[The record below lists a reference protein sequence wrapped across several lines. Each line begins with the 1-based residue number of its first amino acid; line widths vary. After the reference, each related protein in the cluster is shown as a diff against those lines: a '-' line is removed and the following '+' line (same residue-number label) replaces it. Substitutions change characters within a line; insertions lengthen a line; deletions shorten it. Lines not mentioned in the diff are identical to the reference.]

1 MTTARFCVGSAE
13 SSEIYDYCAF
23 GAAQFVVC
31 DSFSPCV
38 IACLLLPLFA
48 RKARPRYNE
57 MARPTTQRESIRLP
71 KAFKHRPSVFA
82 TLASRASET
91 KKGQRTPSIRGARGH
106 RAAPDLSRQSACSAC
121 LERAARTTVS
131 AIAGALSTKR
141 AAPAT
146 STLEH
151 ARRAH
156 PALISQRS
164 GPRQAPFRR
173 RPF

>member
-1 MTTARFCVGSAE
+1 MQPEVVWLTTARRKRDNSSSPRKCDQCERHPSLYYTTSPRPSLTASRWPADGVLSPDGS
-13 SSEIYDYCAF
+13 
-23 GAAQFVVC
+23 
-31 DSFSPCV
+31 
-38 IACLLLPLFA
+38 
-48 RKARPRYNE
+48 
-57 MARPTTQRESIRLP
+57 QREYTARERVKKS
-71 KAFKHRPSVFA
+71 HPSVFA

-91 KKGQRTPSIRGARGH
+91 KKGQRTPSISGARGR

-146 STLEH
+146 TTLEH

-156 PALISQRS
+156 PALSSQRS
-164 GPRQAPFRR
+164 GPRQRLFRR
-173 RPF
+173 RPS

>member
-1 MTTARFCVGSAE
+1 MRPPRGRLSQAKRLRAFWPSAA
-13 SSEIYDYCAF
+13 SRHVSCRPMAPSEGLRLGNAF
-23 GAAQFVVC
+23 IFKVASV
-31 DSFSPCV
+31 
-38 IACLLLPLFA
+38 LP
-48 RKARPRYNE
+48 
-57 MARPTTQRESIRLP
+57 
-71 KAFKHRPSVFA
+71 
-82 TLASRASET
+82 LASRASET

-164 GPRQAPFRR
+164 GPRQRPLRR
-173 RPF
+173 QSFLALNPGGSAGRGRKP